1 MTNPTTALAEAKAT
15 VPEALDLSAL
25 TVIGLIDGH
34 NGAAALLRSER
45 GQIARAMAGD
55 SVFGMTVTAIGD
67 DRVLLTDRWG
77 RTQTLGLPRG

>member
-15 VPEALDLSAL
+15 VPEALDLSTL
-25 TVIGLIDGH
+25 SVIGLIDGH
-34 NGAAALLRSER
+34 NGSAALLRSEH
-45 GQIARAMAGD
+45 GQIARAMTGD

-77 RTQTLGLPRG
+77 RTQTLGLPHG